1 MQSFPLATFHE
12 PNAISHFMHRNR
24 GPLPI
29 QVLQL
34 THDFRCCSYCRS
46 LSINLKILAP
56 AGKTTIKIIYQNLQ
70 IFIPVT
76 QERICFFT
84 ISKNYFFFQNILQ
97 TKIPPLL
104 HIQFYSKARKCQILL
119 QNPLR

>member
-1 MQSFPLATFHE
+1 MTVPLVEIA
-12 PNAISHFMHRNR
+12 
-24 GPLPI
+24 G
-29 QVLQL
+29 L
-34 THDFRCCSYCRS
+34 TVDFEIIAAAC
-46 LSINLKILAP
+46 
-56 AGKTTIKIIYQNLQ
+56 KTTVKTIYQNLQ

-84 ISKNYFFFQNILQ
+84 ISKNYLFFQNILQ

-119 QNPLR
+119 QNPLC